1 MKKDTKKAK
10 DKKKAGRKTGV
21 KSWVKVKKYMYEQK
35 HTFRVDRC
43 RFWGQRVGCKGV
55 LGGHSKSVKK

>member
-1 MKKDTKKAK
+1 MKKDTKKAQ

-35 HTFRVDRC
+35 S
-43 RFWGQRVGCKGV
+43 QLLVGGRSNF
-55 LGGHSKSVKK
+55 GSVSGL